1 VGRGRGKTEDAK
13 ERRGSLVKEGGMGE
27 EERETGSEGEG
38 GKEGSRIG
46 IMPVAIEAYLIQT
59 SGFRCV
65 Y

>member
-46 IMPVAIEAYLIQT
+46 ITPVAIEA
-59 SGFRCV
+59 
-65 Y
+65 